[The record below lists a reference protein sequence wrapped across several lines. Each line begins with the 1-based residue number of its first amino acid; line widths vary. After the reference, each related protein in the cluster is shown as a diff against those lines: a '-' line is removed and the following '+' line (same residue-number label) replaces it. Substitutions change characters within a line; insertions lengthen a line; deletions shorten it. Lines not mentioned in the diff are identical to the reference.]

1 MAKKNVT
8 LLIAEDDLMVSL
20 LLQTEL
26 EKLGYT
32 VVGQAANGEQA
43 VRMARTL
50 PVDVILMDIGMPKM
64 DGLEATRLIR
74 QHCAT
79 PVIILSANPA
89 TEFSEK
95 ARAAGAGA
103 YLRKPVAL
111 KEIERAITEALTGSG
126 EEES

>member
-1 MAKKNVT
+1 MTQKNVT
-8 LLIAEDDLMVSL
+8 LLIADDDLIVSL

-74 QHCAT
+74 QHSAT
-79 PVIILSANPA
+79 PVIILSAYPT
-89 TEFSEK
+89 TEFAQK
-95 ARAAGAGA
+95 AKAAGADA
-103 YLRKPVAL
+103 YLTKPAAL
-111 KEIERAITEALTGSG
+111 AEIEQAISEALAGSG